1 MTYSTNA
8 SKVNSPSAH
17 LEPMNAT
24 REPARLIH
32 PRYAAQHTAAAPVKV
47 RSPDTRPIRKVSNTT
62 RPILMM
68 FFPDTRESARPE
80 RPTTVDAI
88 DDNTYAAIQLIQHS
102 P

>member
-1 MTYSTNA
+1 
-8 SKVNSPSAH
+8 
-17 LEPMNAT
+17 MNAT
-24 REPARLIH
+24 GEPARLIH
-32 PRYAAQHTAAAPVKV
+32 PRYAAQHTAAVPVKV

-80 RPTTVDAI
+80 RPNDRETQRQRDPTTVDAI

>member
-1 MTYSTNA
+1 MTYSTSA

-24 REPARLIH
+24 GEPARLIH

-68 FFPDTRESARPE
+68 FFPDTRESAGRQI
-80 RPTTVDAI
+80 RTAVDAI
-88 DDNTYAAIQLIQHS
+88 DDNAYAAIQSI
-102 P
+102 